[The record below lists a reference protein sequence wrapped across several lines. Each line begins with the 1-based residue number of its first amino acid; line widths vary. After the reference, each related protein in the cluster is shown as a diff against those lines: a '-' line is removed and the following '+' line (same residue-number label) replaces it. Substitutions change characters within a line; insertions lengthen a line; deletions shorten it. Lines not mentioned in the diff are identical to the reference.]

1 MDTNENE
8 VIRLLAERRNR
19 AILSILND
27 AARSLTVTELAQRLV
42 ANETVESDAAT
53 DETDRQ
59 REKLSLH
66 HTELPRLDEVGLID
80 YDPEANVVSYETYPS
95 VSAEWLELEMIDELL
110 SCFESGTA
118 ATDDTVGVIEGRE
131 DVIEYGRYLVEEAD
145 EELFCMFVG
154 AALFEDECV
163 RSAQNAIER
172 GVAVSMGT
180 HDPAVRELAR
190 TRLPEA
196 TVWEPQL
203 DWLNDGGEQ
212 PTVGRIVFADREQ
225 LMIALVDDTAPDG
238 TAERAIVGDGANNPL
253 IVLVRELLGPRLDH
267 LDYQSE
273 DLLDALP
280 FEP

>member
-1 MDTNENE
+1 MDTHEDE

-19 AILSILND
+19 AILSVLND
-27 AARSLTVTELAQRLV
+27 AARSLTVTELVQRLI
-42 ANETVESDAAT
+42 ASETVESDAAT
-53 DETDRQ
+53 DETDYQ

-110 SCFESGTA
+110 SCFESA

-154 AALFEDECV
+154 ADLFEDECV